1 MKQESSIGILEQFLP
16 SGAFAEI
23 APFFKTH
30 TIHLTLT
37 HERKSVLGDYRNPT
51 KDEPFHRISINLNLN
66 KYNFLLTLL
75 HELAHMITYIHF
87 KHNVLPHGDEW
98 KMEFRKVLVPFISKK
113 FFPPDVERA
122 LLAYLKNPAASTC
135 TDPSLY
141 KALYRYD
148 AKRPGYKLVDEIQIN
163 QKFKTADGQ
172 EFLKLEKRRT
182 RSRCQNIKTGKFF
195 LFPGIAEVELLD

>member
-1 MKQESSIGILEQFLP
+1 
-16 SGAFAEI
+16 
-23 APFFKTH
+23 
-30 TIHLTLT
+30 
-37 HERKSVLGDYRNPT
+37 
-51 KDEPFHRISINLNLN
+51 
-66 KYNFLLTLL
+66 
-75 HELAHMITYIHF
+75 
-87 KHNVLPHGDEW
+87 
-98 KMEFRKVLVPFISKK
+98 
-113 FFPPDVERA
+113 VERA